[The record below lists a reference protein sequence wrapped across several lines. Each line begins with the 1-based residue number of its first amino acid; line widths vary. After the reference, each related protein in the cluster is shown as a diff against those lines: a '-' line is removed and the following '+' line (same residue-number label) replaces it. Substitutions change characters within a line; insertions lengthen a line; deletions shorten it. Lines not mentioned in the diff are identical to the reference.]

1 VLKIANSAPIQF
13 LPAQRVSLTQSP
25 DWPHDLALCFSPEEV
40 IDLCQ
45 KIIGTRRFTVAPDV
59 LEHLYIMTNGH
70 PGLTVCLL
78 EGLFDRPVSKE
89 YYHSFVY

>member
-1 VLKIANSAPIQF
+1 
-13 LPAQRVSLTQSP
+13 VSVDVCARRRLYGLLYHRLSQKEVNGEV
-25 DWPHDLALCFSPEEV
+25 PERGVEV
-40 IDLCQ
+40 V
-45 KIIGTRRFTVAPDV
+45 RRGIWCWGRKTVVVTGREDP
-59 LEHLYIMTNGH
+59 NGH